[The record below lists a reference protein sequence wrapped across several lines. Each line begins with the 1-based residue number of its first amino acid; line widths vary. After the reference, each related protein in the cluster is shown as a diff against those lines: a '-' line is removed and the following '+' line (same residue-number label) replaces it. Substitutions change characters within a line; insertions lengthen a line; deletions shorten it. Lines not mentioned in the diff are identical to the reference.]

1 MAVYLTYCLKMVFSV
16 DYSVK
21 FSAQLKE
28 QLRSLRKARSLSQSD
43 LGVLVGVN
51 QRRIAD
57 IESNPGAVGLDQ
69 IMKILSALGAEI
81 LIRDLANPPVI
92 RTASLSRAP
101 APEPYESPV
110 HLLAS
115 ARHLLAV
122 LHTGG
127 PFAPEAYL
135 WNESV
140 PHDGGA
146 FPPKSRRQLVER
158 LAREMV
164 RNPVVLDVNLKQA
177 ASQNKGVGKSDV
189 PTPVIQQ
196 QWAQA
201 LGVDPA
207 DLKWAV
213 DKTRMER
220 TAPAG
225 LDRPASKGAW

>member
-1 MAVYLTYCLKMVFSV
+1 MVITV
-16 DYSVK
+16 GYSVK
-21 FSAQLKE
+21 ISAQLKE
-28 QLRSLRKARSLSQSD
+28 QLRSLRKARGLSQSD
-43 LGVLVGVN
+43 LGALVGVN

-57 IESNPGAVGLDQ
+57 IESNPGAVGFDQ

-81 LIRDLANPPVI
+81 LIRDLATQPVI
-92 RTASLSRAP
+92 QAANVPRPPAS
-101 APEPYESPV
+101 EPYKPPA

-122 LHTGG
+122 LHSGG
-127 PFAPEAYL
+127 PFTPEAYP
-135 WNESV
+135 WSESV

-146 FPPKSRRQLVER
+146 VPPKSRRQLVEH
-158 LAREMV
+158 LARAMV
-164 RNPVVLDVNLKQA
+164 RNPVVLDSNLKLA
-177 ASQNKGVGKSDV
+177 ASQNKGIGKSDV

-201 LGVDPA
+201 LGLDPG

-225 LDRPASKGAW
+225 LGRPASKGAW